1 MRPSDGY
8 VQKNGCGWGRGR
20 PGLLKLP
27 PLFSLFQPPLML
39 LRHFESAVSP
49 FMRRSNM

>member
-1 MRPSDGY
+1 MAMFKKMAA
-8 VQKNGCGWGRGR
+8 Q
-20 PGLLKLP
+20 LP